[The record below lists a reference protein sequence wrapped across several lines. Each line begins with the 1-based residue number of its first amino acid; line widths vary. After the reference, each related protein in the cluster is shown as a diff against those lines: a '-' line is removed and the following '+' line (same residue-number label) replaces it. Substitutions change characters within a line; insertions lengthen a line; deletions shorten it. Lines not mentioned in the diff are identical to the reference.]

1 MACDG
6 LWDVVDNKDLSS
18 LLDGYKKENS
28 KNLAANLAQEALK
41 KGSYDNVSIIILE
54 FE

>member
-1 MACDG
+1 MKITDFSINEE
-6 LWDVVDNKDLSS
+6 DTD
-18 LLDGYKKENS
+18 